1 MGSDSANPLFAGH
14 GTGDL
19 RKMPLRHFSTPGK
32 MLMLDICGKG
42 FGFPR
47 EAPSAG
53 GHDDERFSR
62 SNYALEMSSLSQCT
76 MCCLYSMFSFQPNK
90 LRHIL
95 NLSLDISF
103 NMYLSQ
109 LVRLEGLRKL

>member
-19 RKMPLRHFSTPGK
+19 RKMPLRHFSTLGK

-62 SNYALEMSSLSQCT
+62 SNYALLNALLLLSLLLFRCVFKLSVEFTHSRAYSSL
-76 MCCLYSMFSFQPNK
+76 K
-90 LRHIL
+90 I
-95 NLSLDISF
+95 
-103 NMYLSQ
+103 
-109 LVRLEGLRKL
+109 